1 MKKTILILTA
11 LLLLGSCADS
21 QTVSECVTGSSYGF
35 WGGLW
40 HGMISGISFIGS
52 LFFEDISV
60 YALNNNGGWYDF
72 GFLAG
77 IGGLGFTIGK
87 A

>member
-40 HGMISGISFIGS
+40 HGMISGISFIAKAFS
-52 LFFEDISV
+52 FRKCDVTFTLFQ
-60 YALNNNGGWYDF
+60 NRPR
-72 GFLAG
+72 
-77 IGGLGFTIGK
+77 
-87 A
+87 